1 MRSHFHVSKSRI
13 QMSTNISIFTNTRQ
27 LTLTKLDDT
36 AVGKI
41 TNLRGTKTHELYVQ
55 QGVVNNPMQ

>member
-13 QMSTNISIFTNTRQ
+13 QMSMNISIFTNTRQ